1 MLKSWPT
8 SPGPN
13 GMTMN
18 TITAVRNTSTGAQ
31 VKTIRSALAG
41 EKSSLDSTLRPA
53 TSGVGRAA
61 GPDPVG
67 PDPEVHVGDDLE
79 LHVDDD
85 ERGRD
90 AEQQDAP

>member
-53 TSGVGRAA
+53 TTEWAA
-61 GPDPVG
+61 PPGPTRLG
-67 PDPEVHVGDDLE
+67 PT
-79 LHVDDD
+79 
-85 ERGRD
+85 RRFM
-90 AEQQDAP
+90 